1 MQSDMDSALQDY
13 ADFLKAEYVSRGAS
27 WAKSGFDRQL
37 VVEFDKGSKFIKVII
52 GYSTDGV
59 RDSDPEPVNRS
70 TMFIDKFVASSN
82 RMTGISISFSHLEV
96 LTETGLLDMCK
107 RFLSGSLVHRAFS
120 QEGISAA
127 FHEEH

>member
-59 RDSDPEPVNRS
+59 RDPSRS
-70 TMFIDKFVASSN
+70 SHSFIVLKSDKFQFGDILKSASWRAPAKN
-82 RMTGISISFSHLEV
+82 FARGNVLKKDYGTISWC
-96 LTETGLLDMCK
+96 G
-107 RFLSGSLVHRAFS
+107 A
-120 QEGISAA
+120 
-127 FHEEH
+127 

>member
-1 MQSDMDSALQDY
+1 MQSDLDSALQDY

-59 RDSDPEPVNRS
+59 RDPSRS
-70 TMFIDKFVASSN
+70 SHSFIVLKSDKFQFGDILKSASWRAPAKN
-82 RMTGISISFSHLEV
+82 FARGNVLKKDYGTISWC
-96 LTETGLLDMCK
+96 G
-107 RFLSGSLVHRAFS
+107 A
-120 QEGISAA
+120 
-127 FHEEH
+127 

>member
-1 MQSDMDSALQDY
+1 MQSNIDSALQDY

-59 RDSDPEPVNRS
+59 RDPSRS
-70 TMFIDKFVASSN
+70 SHSFIVLKSDKFQYGDILKSASWRAPAKN
-82 RMTGISISFSHLEV
+82 FARGNVLKKDYGTISWC
-96 LTETGLLDMCK
+96 G
-107 RFLSGSLVHRAFS
+107 A
-120 QEGISAA
+120 
-127 FHEEH
+127 

>member
-1 MQSDMDSALQDY
+1 MQSDLDSALQDY

-59 RDSDPEPVNRS
+59 RDPSRS
-70 TMFIDKFVASSN
+70 SHSFIVLKSDKFQYGDILKSASWKAPAKN
-82 RMTGISISFSHLEV
+82 FARGNVLKKDYGTISWC
-96 LTETGLLDMCK
+96 G
-107 RFLSGSLVHRAFS
+107 A
-120 QEGISAA
+120 
-127 FHEEH
+127 

>member
-59 RDSDPEPVNRS
+59 RDPSRS
-70 TMFIDKFVASSN
+70 SHSFIVLKSDKFQYGDILKSASWRAPAKN
-82 RMTGISISFSHLEV
+82 FARGNVLKKDYGTISWC
-96 LTETGLLDMCK
+96 G
-107 RFLSGSLVHRAFS
+107 A
-120 QEGISAA
+120 
-127 FHEEH
+127 

>member
-52 GYSTDGV
+52 GHSTDGV
-59 RDSDPEPVNRS
+59 RDPSRS
-70 TMFIDKFVASSN
+70 SHSFIVLKSDKFQYGDILKSASWRAPAKN
-82 RMTGISISFSHLEV
+82 FARGNVLKKDYGTISWC
-96 LTETGLLDMCK
+96 G
-107 RFLSGSLVHRAFS
+107 A
-120 QEGISAA
+120 
-127 FHEEH
+127 

>member
-59 RDSDPEPVNRS
+59 RDPSRS
-70 TMFIDKFVASSN
+70 SHSFIVLKSDKFQYGDILKSASWKAPAKNFARGNVLEKSY
-82 RMTGISISFSHLEV
+82 GSISWC
-96 LTETGLLDMCK
+96 G
-107 RFLSGSLVHRAFS
+107 A
-120 QEGISAA
+120 
-127 FHEEH
+127 